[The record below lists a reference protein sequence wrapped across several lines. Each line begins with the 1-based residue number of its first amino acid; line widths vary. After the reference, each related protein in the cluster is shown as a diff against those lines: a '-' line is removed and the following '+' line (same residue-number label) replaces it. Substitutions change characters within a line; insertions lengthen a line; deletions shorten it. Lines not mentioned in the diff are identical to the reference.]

1 MLSLIVWLL
10 PISLKIHINTAEAS
24 SSWFVDI
31 LDHWQTL
38 ITGGL
43 AVLAALG
50 TILVMKWQ
58 TSIQKDQFE
67 SVQRRKAWS
76 AQAKLPDALSAIN
89 EYSRAVMA
97 ALTSGDA
104 SGVVYPT
111 EAVRE
116 LKDSI
121 EYIEERAAKRVFE
134 LVSRLQVQRA
144 RFLEYAERHR
154 GRPFDLEGQ
163 QYVYDAV
170 LLTAFTDSLYEF
182 ARGEG
187 EYGPTGKPS
196 RKDMMSSLRTTVG
209 LIEFVGDEER
219 FAEVVA
225 MINRRH
231 Q

>member
-1 MLSLIVWLL
+1 MVSLIFGLL
-10 PISLKIHINTAEAS
+10 PVSLKIHINTAEAS
-24 SSWFVDI
+24 PSWFVDI

-50 TILVMKWQ
+50 TIWAMRWQ
-58 TSIQKDQFE
+58 TNIQKEQFE

-76 AQAKLPDALSAIN
+76 AQAKLPDALSAIS

-97 ALTSGDA
+97 ALISGDA

-134 LVSRLQVQRA
+134 LVSKLQVQRA
-144 RFLEYAERHR
+144 RFQEYAERR
-154 GRPFDLEGQ
+154 GGRPFDLEGQ

-182 ARGEG
+182 ARGEV

-225 MINRRH
+225 MIDRRH